1 MKINLKLLG
10 VSIIAGI
17 IGCALLSDKPD
28 DVKMQQELSEKL
40 LRFHV
45 VANSDSE
52 EDQTLKLKV
61 KEAVVNYLET
71 YLNDTM
77 TLEETENVITE
88 HNDEVINLA
97 RKIVLENGYDY
108 NVSARLTSCYFPVKS
123 YGDVTLPAGDYEAYR
138 ITIGEA
144 EGKNWW
150 CILYPP
156 LCFVD
161 VSYGYVPD
169 ESKVLL
175 ENILDDE
182 EYSYI
187 TGGYETI
194 YRFKYLT
201 FLNGLFE

>member
-1 MKINLKLLG
+1 MKVNFKLLG
-10 VSIIAGI
+10 VSIAVGL
-17 IGCALLSDKPD
+17 IGCALFGNKTDEA
-28 DVKMQQELSEKL
+28 KMQQELSEKL

-45 VANSDSE
+45 IANSDSD

-61 KEAVVNYLET
+61 KEAVVNYLGDF
-71 YLNDTM
+71 LHDTM
-77 TLEETENVITE
+77 TLEETKNVIAS
-88 HNDEVINLA
+88 HNDEIIALA
-97 RKIVLENGYDY
+97 EQIISENGYDY
-108 NVSARLTSCYFPVKS
+108 SVSAELTTCYFPVKS

-138 ITIGEA
+138 ITIGKA
-144 EGKNWW
+144 DGKNWW

-169 ESKVLL
+169 ESKALL
-175 ENILDDE
+175 QNILDDE

>member
-1 MKINLKLLG
+1 MKVNLKLLG
-10 VSIIAGI
+10 VSIVAGI
-17 IGCALLSDKPD
+17 IGCALLGDKPD
-28 DVKMQQELSEKL
+28 DAKMQQELSEKL

-45 VANSDSE
+45 VANSDSD
-52 EDQTLKLKV
+52 EDQSLKLKV
-61 KEAVVNYLET
+61 KEAIVDYLSNFL
-71 YLNDTM
+71 YDTM
-77 TLEETENVITE
+77 TLEETENVIAA
-88 HNDEVINLA
+88 HNNEVVNLA
-97 RKIVLENGYDY
+97 KKIVLENGYDY
-108 NVSARLTSCYFPVKS
+108 NVSAELTSCYFPVKS
-123 YGDVTLPAGDYEAYR
+123 YGDITLPAGDYEAYR

-144 EGKNWW
+144 DGKNWW

-169 ESKVLL
+169 ESKILL

-182 EYSYI
+182 AYRYI
-187 TGGYETI
+187 TGGYETV

>member
-10 VSIIAGI
+10 ISIAAGLL
-17 IGCALLSDKPD
+17 GCFVLGGGTD
-28 DVKMQQELSEKL
+28 DEKMQHELSEKL

-45 VANSDSE
+45 IANSDSD
-52 EDQTLKLKV
+52 EDQSLKLKV
-61 KEAVVNYLET
+61 KDAVVDYLKDF
-71 YLNDTM
+71 LNETM
-77 TLEETENVITE
+77 TLEETEDVIMA
-88 HNDEVINLA
+88 HDDEVIELA
-97 RKIVLENGYDY
+97 EKIIVENGYDY
-108 NVSARLTSCYFPVKS
+108 SVSSELISCYFPVKS

-138 ITIGEA
+138 ITIGDA
-144 EGKNWW
+144 VGKNWW

-169 ESKVLL
+169 ESKMLL
-175 ENILDDE
+175 QNILDDE

-187 TGGYETI
+187 TGGEETV

-201 FLNGLFE
+201 FLNDLF

>member
-10 VSIIAGI
+10 VSIIVGI
-17 IGCALLSDKPD
+17 TGCFLLGGKPD
-28 DVKMQQELSEKL
+28 DEKIQQELSESL

-45 VANSDSE
+45 VANSDSD

-61 KEAVVNYLET
+61 KEAVVDYLSKF
-71 YLNDTM
+71 LRDTM
-77 TLEETENVITE
+77 TLEETEGIIEE
-88 HNDEVINLA
+88 HNDEVVTLA
-97 RKIVLENGYDY
+97 KKIVSENGYDY
-108 NVSARLTSCYFPVKS
+108 SVSARLTSCYFPVKS
-123 YGDVTLPAGDYEAYR
+123 YGDVTLPAGEYEAYR

-144 EGKNWW
+144 DGKNWW

-169 ESKVLL
+169 ESKILL
-175 ENILDDE
+175 QNILDDE
-182 EYSYI
+182 AYSYI
-187 TGGYETI
+187 TGGYETV

>member
-1 MKINLKLLG
+1 MKVNLKLLG
-10 VSIIAGI
+10 VSAIAGI
-17 IGCALLSDKPD
+17 IGCALLGGEPD
-28 DVKMQQELSEKL
+28 DAKIQQELSERL

-45 VANSDSE
+45 VANSDSD
-52 EDQTLKLKV
+52 EDQALKLKV
-61 KEAVVNYLET
+61 KDAIVDYLEDFL
-71 YLNDTM
+71 YETM
-77 TLEETENVITE
+77 TLEETENVIEE
-88 HNDEVINLA
+88 HNDEVIALA
-97 RKIVLENGYDY
+97 GKIISENGYDY
-108 NVSARLTSCYFPVKS
+108 NISAQLTSCYFPVKS
-123 YGDVTLPAGDYEAYR
+123 YGDVTLPAGEYEAYR

-144 EGKNWW
+144 GGKNWW

-169 ESKVLL
+169 ESKILL
-175 ENILDDE
+175 QNILDDE

-187 TGGYETI
+187 TGGYETV

>member
-1 MKINLKLLG
+1 MKVNLKLLG
-10 VSIIAGI
+10 FSIAAGL
-17 IGCALLSDKPD
+17 IGCALLGSKTDED
-28 DVKMQQELSEKL
+28 EIQRELSEKL

-45 VANSDSE
+45 VANSDSD

-61 KEAVVNYLET
+61 KEAVVDYLSD
-71 YLNDTM
+71 YLYDTM
-77 TLEETENVITE
+77 TLEETENVIAA
-88 HNDEVINLA
+88 HNDEVVDLA
-97 RKIVLENGYDY
+97 NRIIAENGYDY
-108 NVSARLTSCYFPVKS
+108 SVSAELTSCYFPVKS

-144 EGKNWW
+144 DGKNWW

-175 ENILDDE
+175 QNILDDE
-182 EYSYI
+182 EYRYI
-187 TGGYETI
+187 TGGYETV

>member
-45 VANSDSE
+45 VANSDSD

-123 YGDVTLPAGDYEAYR
+123 YVDVTLPAGDYEAYR